1 MQFAIIAAGEGSRLI
16 QEGIKIPK
24 PLIKISGKPMVER
37 IFQLALNAGSKTI
50 HIIINENSS
59 ELKEYVELKKSIYP
73 INLVIRSTLSSM
85 HSLYELSGYMKDDSF
100 CLSTVDSIFDESEF
114 MKFIDYS
121 KQNKNASG
129 VIAVT
134 GFIDDEKP
142 LYVKTDEN
150 EYITEFSDVNNDHEL
165 ITGGLYYF
173 RPVIYDTLERAVNS
187 GSKHLRNFLKMLILD
202 GHRLKSY
209 KFSKMIDVDHI
220 KDIETAEEFVN
231 ETKKE
236 PDLK

>member
-1 MQFAIIAAGEGSRLI
+1 MKFAIIAAGDGSRFKK
-16 QEGIKIPK
+16 EGILLPK
-24 PLIKISGKPMVER
+24 PLVAICGKPMIEY
-37 IFQLALNAGSKTI
+37 IFEYALLSGAESI
-50 HIIINENSS
+50 HCIINEQSQ
-59 ELKEYVELKKSIYP
+59 ELKEYIESKTTFYP
-73 INLVIRSTLSSM
+73 VNLIIKSTLSSM

-100 CLSTVDSIFDESEF
+100 CLSTVDTIFDEGEF
-114 MKFIDYS
+114 MKFINYT
-121 KQNKNASG
+121 KQSMNLSG

-142 LYVKTDEN
+142 LYVKTDKN

-173 RPVIYDTLERAVNS
+173 KSGIYDTLERAVKS

-209 KFSKMIDVDHI
+209 KFLKMIDIDHR
-220 KDIETAEEFVN
+220 KDIETAEEFLN
-231 ETKKE
+231 KTKKE
-236 PDLK
+236 PYLK